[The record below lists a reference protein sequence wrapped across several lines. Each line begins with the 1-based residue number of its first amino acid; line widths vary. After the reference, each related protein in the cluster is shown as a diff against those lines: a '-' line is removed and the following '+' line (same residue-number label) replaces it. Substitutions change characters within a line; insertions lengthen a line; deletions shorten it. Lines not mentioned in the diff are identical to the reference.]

1 LPTLNA
7 TEYALLLNESYA
19 NSGST
24 IPYPNVSN
32 LGKGTNWQDETLST
46 GVPIISHDL
55 TFSGGSDKI
64 TYSVSGS
71 HLDQEGIV
79 GQEKSGFYEILQEF
93 R

>member
-1 LPTLNA
+1 VYLLQLKLVRKTQKEKIAYNTYVGSQEASRTLPTLNA

-46 GVPIISHDL
+46 GVPILI
-55 TFSGGSDKI
+55 KI
-64 TYSVSGS
+64 
-71 HLDQEGIV
+71 
-79 GQEKSGFYEILQEF
+79 
-93 R
+93 